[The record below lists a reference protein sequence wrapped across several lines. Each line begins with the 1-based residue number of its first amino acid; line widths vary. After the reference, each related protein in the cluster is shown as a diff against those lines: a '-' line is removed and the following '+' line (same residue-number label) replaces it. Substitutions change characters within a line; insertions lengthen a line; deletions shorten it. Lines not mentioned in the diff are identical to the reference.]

1 MSATWRRS
9 FRPIRSNFRA
19 DVDEEIRFHIDMD
32 VARLIAE
39 GWGPRE
45 ARVEAE
51 RRFGPVTSVEDACI
65 TIDRRRHRRVA
76 TADAMSFLAQ
86 DLRFGFRMLRRTPG
100 VSLLAILCLTVAI
113 GANAAVYSWVE
124 GILLR
129 PYALV
134 ANQDRLVAL
143 VGMSRG
149 TAGHDGLSWP
159 DLIDLRKGSTLI
171 EAFMA
176 NNITGTTI
184 STGDRADHVTGGIV
198 SSNYF
203 NAIGVRPM
211 LGRGFEPGEDVGR
224 GAHPV
229 TVISYQLWKERF
241 NGDPGILGRTLTM
254 NGVPHTIIGITPEG
268 FVGTFVGYAFHFW
281 VPPSQQDV
289 FDPTGYK
296 LEDRGARWIEGMVRL
311 KPGVTRAQA
320 QTELTALAKRLESQ
334 YPNTNR
340 GRTFE
345 LVPLWKNPFN
355 NAGTLF
361 PTLRIAFVVVSLVLL
376 IACANVGNLLL
387 VRAFARRREMMVRLA
402 IGAERSRLVRQ
413 LLTEGLILSA
423 FAAAGGLLLA
433 YLSRHA
439 LVLFFPPRG
448 GITYNFP
455 GEVDWRVLGLSVAVC
470 LVSTVLFALVPALQ
484 TSKIDLAAAI
494 KAESTVGAGGRRG
507 GWLRSGLVLV
517 QVSLSFVLLVGAG
530 LLIKSLQSIQ
540 TSDPGFSTDRVLV
553 TSVNLAAAGYDTARA
568 KQFQDGLIER
578 LRTVGG
584 VESVAYSRVA
594 PFSYRPYSSGAIAVD
609 GFDAPP
615 DQQPTALYDEVGPSF
630 FSTMSIPLAS
640 GREFTRDDTESAPL
654 VAVVNETMAARF
666 WRGES
671 PIGRRLQVKGRWMQ
685 VVGVAKNAKYGSFM
699 EAPKPFFYVPLR
711 QNFSAVV
718 GIEIRTT
725 QRPDALGPAL
735 LREIHALDP
744 NLAPGELITMREQVG
759 RTTSPQRAAVAL
771 LEVFGA
777 LALLLAAIGLYGVM
791 SYAVSQSTRELGLR
805 MALGAGAPNV
815 VRLVM
820 RRGLVLTGAG
830 IVLGA
835 AAAIGLTRLLGDLL
849 YRVSPRDP
857 LAFGVALAVMVIA
870 STGACFV
877 PAWRA
882 TRIDPL
888 GALRQE

>member
-1 MSATWRRS
+1 MSATWRRA
-9 FRPIRSNFRA
+9 FRPLRSNLRA
-19 DVDEEIRFHIDMD
+19 DVDEELRFHIDMD
-32 VARLIAE
+32 AARMIGE
-39 GWGPRE
+39 GWDPSD

-51 RRFGPVTSVEDACI
+51 RRFGSVVAIEAACL
-65 TIDRRRHRRVA
+65 TIDRRRHRRGA
-76 TADAMSFLAQ
+76 MADAMSFLAQ

-100 VSLLAILCLTVAI
+100 VSLLAILCLTVA
-113 GANAAVYSWVE
+113 NAAVYSWVE

-134 ANQDRLVAL
+134 ANQDRLLAL

-159 DLIDLRKGSTLI
+159 DLIDLRKSSTLI
-171 EAFMA
+171 EAFIA
-176 NNITGTTI
+176 NNITGTTL
-184 STGDRADHVTGGIV
+184 STGDRADRVTGGIV

-203 NAIGVRPM
+203 DAIGVRPM
-211 LGRGFEPGEDVGR
+211 LGRGFEPAEDVGH

-241 NGDPGILGRTLTM
+241 NGDPAILGKIQIM
-254 NGVPHTIIGITPEG
+254 NGVPHTIVGITPEG
-268 FVGTFVGYAFHFW
+268 FSGTFVGYAFQFW

-296 LEDRGARWIEGMVRL
+296 LEDRSARWVEGMVRL

-320 QTELTALAKRLESQ
+320 QTELTALAKRLESE

-361 PTLRIAFVVVSLVLL
+361 PTLRFAFVVVSLVLL

-413 LLTEGLILSA
+413 LLTEGLILSG
-423 FAAAGGLLLA
+423 FAAVGGLLLA

-439 LVLFFPPRG
+439 LVVFFPARG
-448 GITYNFP
+448 GISYDFP
-455 GEVDWRVLGLSVAVC
+455 GNVDWRVLGLSVAVC

-494 KAESTVGAGGRRG
+494 KDESTVGGRGQRT

-530 LLIKSLQSIQ
+530 LLVKSLQSIQ
-540 TSDPGFSTDRVLV
+540 TSNPGFSTDHVLV
-553 TSVNLAAAGYDTARA
+553 TSINLAAAGYDTARA
-568 KQFQDGLIER
+568 KQFQDALIER

-594 PFSYRPYSSGAIAVD
+594 PFSYRPYSSATIAVD

-615 DQQPTALYDEVGPSF
+615 DQQPTAQYVEISPSF
-630 FSTMSIPLAS
+630 FSTIGIPLAS
-640 GREFTRDDTESAPL
+640 GRAFTRDDNESAPL
-654 VAVVNETMAARF
+654 VAVVNETMASRF

-711 QNFSAVV
+711 QNFAAAV

-725 QRPDALGPAL
+725 QRPYALAPAL

-744 NLAPGELITMREQVG
+744 NLAPGELITIREQVG
-759 RTTSPQRAAVAL
+759 RTMSPQRAAVAL
-771 LEVFGA
+771 LEVFGG

-815 VRLVM
+815 LRLVL

-857 LAFGVALAVMVIA
+857 LAFGIALAVMVVA
-870 STGACFV
+870 SAGACFV

-888 GALRQE
+888 RALRQE